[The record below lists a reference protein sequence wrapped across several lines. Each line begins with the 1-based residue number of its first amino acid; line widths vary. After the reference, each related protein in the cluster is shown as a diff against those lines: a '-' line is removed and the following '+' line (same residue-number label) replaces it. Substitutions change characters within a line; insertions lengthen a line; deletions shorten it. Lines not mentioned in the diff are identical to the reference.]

1 MGGSSKHVLPV
12 YLDGATQ
19 TVSDTG
25 TNDWNGLSSSVTL
38 SAASGTFRL
47 PKPNHYGTIVRIKK
61 TGAVG
66 SNVAVKPYIDSVAGS
81 VIKTVSVG
89 ETLTVLYNGT
99 TWVSV
104 AESEQNQLASVA
116 SGGALTL
123 SSSLNVNGAVTLG
136 NSGSNTIT
144 VKGTPT
150 FQQKPLFSAGVDIN
164 ASSDFGTNTLSK
176 NHFMGTLHQDVVVVD
191 KNAQDATLTAQEI
204 VNSRFI
210 VHTVDTADGALTTP
224 TAAQM
229 VAQGLGENGVVSG
242 WIHNDAATDLDC
254 TVTAGTGVTLV
265 GKTTILQNE
274 FVQYFLRCTDE
285 TDSSEAVTMYI
296 IG

>member
-12 YLDGATQ
+12 YLDGTTQ

-47 PKPNHYGTIVRIKK
+47 PKPNHYGTIVHIKK
-61 TGAVG
+61 TGSVG

-104 AESEQNQLASVA
+104 AESERNQLASIT

-123 SSSLNVNGAVTLG
+123 SSQLQVDGNTTLG
-136 NSGSNTIT
+136 ASSTNTVT
-144 VKGTPT
+144 VRATPT

-164 ASSDFGTNTLSK
+164 FSSDFGTNTTSK
-176 NHFMGTLHQDVVVVD
+176 NHFKGTIHQDVVVVD
-191 KNAQDATLTAQEI
+191 KDAQAATLTAQEI
-204 VNSRFI
+204 VNSRFV
-210 VHTVDTADGALTTP
+210 VHTVDTADGTLTTP

-229 VAQGLGENGVVSG
+229 VAQGLGEDEVVSG
-242 WIHNDAATDLDC
+242 WIHNDAATDLDSV
-254 TVTAGTGVTLV
+254 VTAGTGVTLV

-285 TDSSEAVTMYI
+285 TASSEAVTMYI